1 MCVVTVFVCT
11 VYVEVV
17 AGGHVGLLLLR
28 HPSFFRMQSP
38 PFGERGPATSHQG
51 ESPPP
56 SLLGT
61 INSTSCQDKF
71 TCLGQ
76 MLEMTRNSIS
86 PSFNTLPAP
95 PSHSCMGSAQPLLAV
110 TGRILTVLARSGY
123 LLSAIPGVR
132 GSPAFYS
139 NVYLMTS
146 LNRIQI
152 YPSTQYISVASLPHS
167 PDAWN
172 LLIYKR
178 YRYLHLH

>member
-1 MCVVTVFVCT
+1 MCGDSVCVHT

-95 PSHSCMGSAQPLLAV
+95 RHTHAWAPPAQPRLAV
-110 TGRILTVLARSGY
+110 TSRILTVLARSGY

-167 PDAWN
+167 PDA
-172 LLIYKR
+172 
-178 YRYLHLH
+178 

>member
-1 MCVVTVFVCT
+1 MCGDSVCVHT

-95 PSHSCMGSAQPLLAV
+95 ASSITLMHGPRPAQPRLAV
-110 TGRILTVLARSGY
+110 TSRILTVLARSGY

-167 PDAWN
+167 PDA
-172 LLIYKR
+172 
-178 YRYLHLH
+178 